1 MTPFPHLF
9 SPLRLGPREA
19 RNRIVSTPHTTGFG
33 VGGFPRERWVAYERE
48 KARGGAGTIMM
59 FGSASVHPS
68 SPVAAAGGIEY
79 WDPAI
84 VPALR
89 TMADGV
95 HEFGGLCLAQ
105 VSHWG
110 RGGDGR
116 YADEPLLA
124 PSDEPDETHHGIP
137 RGLTKAEIH
146 ALVDAFGQA
155 ARHVK
160 AGGYDGVD
168 LSCWGGHLTEQFL

>member
-1 MTPFPHLF
+1 MAATFPRLF

-33 VGGFPRERWVAYERE
+33 VGGFPRERWLAYERE

-84 VPALR
+84 VPHLQA
-89 TMADGV
+89 MA
-95 HEFGGLCLAQ
+95 HGG
-105 VSHWG
+105 
-110 RGGDGR
+110 
-116 YADEPLLA
+116 
-124 PSDEPDETHHGIP
+124 
-137 RGLTKAEIH
+137 
-146 ALVDAFGQA
+146 
-155 ARHVK
+155 
-160 AGGYDGVD
+160 
-168 LSCWGGHLTEQFL
+168 